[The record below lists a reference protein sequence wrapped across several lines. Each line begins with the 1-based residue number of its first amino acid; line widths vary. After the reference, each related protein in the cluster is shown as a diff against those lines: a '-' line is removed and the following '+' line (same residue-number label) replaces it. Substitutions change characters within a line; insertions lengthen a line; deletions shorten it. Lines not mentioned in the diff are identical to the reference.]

1 MFLDGGKELKL
12 IKPSKQWLRCISTVL
27 GAVLLLLFVIL
38 ILFRPRGQETY
49 LIYGVDQYGSL
60 DESGRSD
67 AMMLV
72 RIDHTHRRIYAVSM
86 ARDMLIDNG
95 HGGRTK
101 INTIIRKESEDGS
114 QALID
119 AIAQNFGV
127 TADGWFRINFSSL
140 VSIVDAMGGVTV
152 TLSAEEAHY
161 IDKNAGLWPGY
172 PLAEGECRLC
182 GGQALWFARC
192 RKLDSDLG
200 RGQRQSRLAAALVR
214 EIRHTGI
221 HNIVGLYRSMNH
233 AWRSSLS
240 AGEQAKLV
248 VRALYAR
255 RYTVKQISL
264 PFEDTF
270 RYGSAS
276 GIDGI
281 LPNLEKN
288 RELLAAALSE

>member
-1 MFLDGGKELKL
+1 MKLNLPPKRLK
-12 IKPSKQWLRCISTVL
+12 KYA
-27 GAVLLLLFVIL
+27 AVALAVILLLLFVIFVL
-38 ILFRPRGQETY
+38 LRPRGQETY
-49 LIYGVDQYGSL
+49 LVYGVDQYGSL

-95 HGGRTK
+95 RGGRTK

-140 VSIVDAMGGVTV
+140 VSIVDAMGGVNV

-172 PLAEGECRLC
+172 PLSEGECRLC

-214 EIRHTGI
+214 EIRRTGI
-221 HNIVGLYRSMNH
+221 RNIVGLYRSMNH
-233 AWRSSLS
+233 AWRSSLP
-240 AGEQAKLV
+240 AAEQAKLV

-255 RYTVKQISL
+255 RYTVRQLSL